1 MTSAFRGYQ
10 VREFQETPNPAALK
24 CVLDR
29 AVDPIASATDA
40 PIRSYRSAQAAA
52 ADPLASRLFA
62 LPGVANV
69 LIADTWLTISKTDAA
84 TWKTLKP
91 AIVKALAG

>member
-1 MTSAFRGYQ
+1 MTSAFRGYN

-29 AVDPIASATDA
+29 PVDPIGEGSA
-40 PIRSYRSAQAAA
+40 PIRSYRSREAASH
-52 ADPLASRLFA
+52 DPLATRLFA
-62 LPGVANV
+62 VPGVANV
-69 LIADTWLTISKTDAA
+69 LIADTWVTIGKADDAA
-84 TWKTLKP
+84 WKSLKP